1 MKWVMGMGIVA
12 MLIGCDASKDELAS
26 TKSTLASVT
35 TERDNLKSQL
45 ATAQQQLD
53 ATKAE
58 LAKAT
63 ASATPPANGAKTP
76 GAATAGKTDAAP
88 AAAAKNKH
96 HKS

>member
-12 MLIGCDASKDELAS
+12 MLVGCDASKDELAS

-35 TERDNLKSQL
+35 AERDTLKSSL
-45 ATAQQQLD
+45 ATTQQQLD

-58 LAKAT
+58 LAKAKAT
-63 ASATPPANGAKTP
+63 ATATPPAGN
-76 GAATAGKTDAAP
+76 AAAAAP
-88 AAAAKNKH
+88 AGKSDAKGKH